1 MNNKFDQIMV
11 IDDHPIIRSSI
22 ITILKK
28 KYSKSEF
35 HEAHNGQEALKMLET
50 ITPNLIVVDIDMP
63 VMSGI
68 EFLRA
73 MREKGICD
81 PKVILITV
89 HSEKELII
97 YSKKLNANGYL
108 TKNIEP
114 DQLLYF
120 IEKVE
125 LNDVFVVPSEFY
137 NTLTN
142 DAIVEFDRI
151 LSAINQL
158 TDRELEVLRMM
169 YSNYKNKE
177 IADQLFITV
186 KSVENYK
193 NRIVNKFGDMNY
205 ALNDLMKEKSHILK
219 FLI

>member
-1 MNNKFDQIMV
+1 MKNKFSHIMV
-11 IDDHPIIRSSI
+11 IDDHPIIRTSI
-22 ITILKK
+22 ISILKK
-28 KYSKSEF
+28 KYIESTFS
-35 HEAHNGQEALKMLET
+35 EAHNGREAIKMLET
-50 ITPNLIVVDIDMP
+50 IIPDLIIVDIDMP

-68 EFLRA
+68 EFLA
-73 MREKGICD
+73 AIREMGIID

-97 YSKKLNANGYL
+97 YAKKLNANGYL

-125 LNDVFVVPSEFY
+125 LNDVFVVPGEFY
-137 NTLTN
+137 NALTN
-142 DAIVEFDRI
+142 EAIVEFDRI

-158 TDRELEVLRMM
+158 TEREIEVLRMM
-169 YSNYKNKE
+169 YSNHKNKE

-193 NRIVNKFGDMNY
+193 NRIVNKLGDMNY